1 MNKITFT
8 EVLANEEL
16 RVYVERGDAL
26 LGTLGYTDHSAAHT
40 VKVGQTAA
48 HLLTT
53 LGYSEEE
60 AELARIAGYIHDV
73 GNMINRVDHAQ
84 TGALLAF
91 DILTRMGMPPADI
104 ADVVS
109 AIGNHDEGTGSAVSP
124 MSAAII
130 ISDKTDV
137 RRSRVR
143 NTDFATFDIHDR
155 VNHAVVDNALTVN
168 AENREILLTLT
179 IDTSI
184 CSVIDYFEIF
194 LARMLMCRRAADT
207 LASVF
212 GLVVNGTRIM

>member
-1 MNKITFT
+1 MNKITYAD
-8 EVLANEEL
+8 VLANEEI
-16 RVYVERGDAL
+16 RVYVERGDAV

-40 VKVGQTAA
+40 KKVGQQAA
-48 HLLTT
+48 ELLTT
-53 LGYSEEE
+53 LGYSESE
-60 AELARIAGYIHDV
+60 AELARIAGYMHDI
-73 GNMINRVDHAQ
+73 GNMVNRVDHAQ

-109 AIGNHDEGTGSAVSP
+109 AIGNHDENTGTAVSP

-130 ISDKTDV
+130 IADKTDV

-155 VNHAVVDNALTVN
+155 VNHAVVDNGLTVN
-168 AENREILLTLT
+168 ALAREILLTLT
-179 IDTSI
+179 IDTTI
-184 CSVIDYFEIF
+184 CSVMDYFEIF
-194 LARMLMCRRAADT
+194 LSRMLMCRRAADM